1 MRASGDDE
9 VEGGERQ
16 RRRRRGWRRR
26 VWRGR
31 RGWLL
36 TLTLTRVRSR
46 GFSRRSHSE
55 LSRRSREAAKSGL
68 GRSGAHRTRSRAA
81 ERSSD
86 ALPCRS
92 VALRRLGASN
102 AGPRHWRL
110 SSAAAEAST
119 AVLVSAL
126 GFFEPFLGLTLD
138 WAGSTLA
145 LRCLRTS
152 VPSSI
157 TSRCRGVSSC
167 RGRALQITLLPI
179 FLESPVREH
188 SHAGCL
194 VALGPVLRRRRTYDG
209 CFERCAPAVPQHDRP
224 RASTIPLPAHSPCTA
239 ASEQS
244 PAAIDPCGDVGC
256 LAGFR
261 QEGSPPYMPCM
272 RYSIKGDTKNWN
284 SLTRYMIRADLDC
297 VFGKS

>member
-1 MRASGDDE
+1 M
-9 VEGGERQ
+9 
-16 RRRRRGWRRR
+16 
-26 VWRGR
+26 WRGR
-31 RGWLL
+31 RGWLLTL

-157 TSRCRGVSSC
+157 TPRRRGVSSC
-167 RGRALQITLLPI
+167 RGRALHISLLSNRPGERGPSDSCQPGRP
-179 FLESPVREH
+179 FRQVRFA
-188 SHAGCL
+188 SHQPAKHW
-194 VALGPVLRRRRTYDG
+194 LGPHG
-209 CFERCAPAVPQHDRP
+209 CSWAVPR
-224 RASTIPLPAHSPCTA
+224 RCKACATPARHTGVCSRLCTA
-239 ASEQS
+239 SAYQNIVHGTCGSLGITNIGAQGRGEQ
-244 PAAIDPCGDVGC
+244 
-256 LAGFR
+256 
-261 QEGSPPYMPCM
+261 
-272 RYSIKGDTKNWN
+272 
-284 SLTRYMIRADLDC
+284 
-297 VFGKS
+297 

>member
-1 MRASGDDE
+1 MTTRWRVAKGSGGGD
-9 VEGGERQ
+9 EGGGDE
-16 RRRRRGWRRR
+16 WRE
-26 VWRGR
+26 R
-31 RGWLL
+31 RGWLLTL

-157 TSRCRGVSSC
+157 TPRRRGVSSC
-167 RGRALQITLLPI
+167 RGRALHI
-179 FLESPVREH
+179 
-188 SHAGCL
+188 
-194 VALGPVLRRRRTYDG
+194 
-209 CFERCAPAVPQHDRP
+209 
-224 RASTIPLPAHSPCTA
+224 
-239 ASEQS
+239 
-244 PAAIDPCGDVGC
+244 
-256 LAGFR
+256 
-261 QEGSPPYMPCM
+261 
-272 RYSIKGDTKNWN
+272 
-284 SLTRYMIRADLDC
+284 SL
-297 VFGKS
+297 

>member
-31 RGWLL
+31 RGWLLTL

-157 TSRCRGVSSC
+157 TPRRRGVSSC
-167 RGRALQITLLPI
+167 RGRALHISLLPI
-179 FLESPVREH
+179 F
-188 SHAGCL
+188 
-194 VALGPVLRRRRTYDG
+194 
-209 CFERCAPAVPQHDRP
+209 
-224 RASTIPLPAHSPCTA
+224 
-239 ASEQS
+239 
-244 PAAIDPCGDVGC
+244 
-256 LAGFR
+256 
-261 QEGSPPYMPCM
+261 
-272 RYSIKGDTKNWN
+272 
-284 SLTRYMIRADLDC
+284 
-297 VFGKS
+297 